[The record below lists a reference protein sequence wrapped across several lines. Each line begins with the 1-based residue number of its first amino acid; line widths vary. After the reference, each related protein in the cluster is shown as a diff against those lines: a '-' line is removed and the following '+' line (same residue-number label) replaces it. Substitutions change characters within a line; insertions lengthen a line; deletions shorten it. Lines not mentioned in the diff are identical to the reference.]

1 MNSDY
6 VAEYESMEKG
16 HWWWQAR
23 RDIVL
28 DILAGL
34 RRARPGPARPTLLD
48 IGCGAGVNLASF
60 RESFDCVGVEPD
72 PVLVEKARANS
83 RVPVH
88 QGTLPSGLPPLAAA
102 SFDYVLLLD
111 VIEHVD
117 DDLGA
122 LKSAAALLKPDGRM
136 VINVPALPWMWS
148 VHDEVNQHK
157 RRYLAAG
164 LREVIEGAG
173 LVAPLVRYWGSFPV
187 PLAFLERQSKRL
199 LGREES
205 YSVPIPS
212 PRINDLCRRM
222 LRAEFSMTK
231 ALGIPFGLSLIAV
244 AHKP

>member
-1 MNSDY
+1 MNADY

-28 DILAGL
+28 NILHDLLAQ
-34 RRARPGPARPTLLD
+34 RPPREGAPTLLD

-83 RVPVH
+83 QVPVH
-88 QGTLPSGLPPLAAA
+88 QGTLPSGLPPLDTRFDYVVLLDVLEHIDDDLAALDAAA
-102 SFDYVLLLD
+102 SQM
-111 VIEHVD
+111 
-117 DDLGA
+117 
-122 LKSAAALLKPDGRM
+122 KPDGRM

-157 RRYLAAG
+157 RRYLAGG
-164 LREVIEGAG
+164 LRELIRGAG
-173 LVAPLVRYWGSFPV
+173 LKTSLIRYWGSFPV

-199 LGREES
+199 LGKEQS
-205 YSVPIPS
+205 YRVPIPS
-212 PRINDLCRRM
+212 PRVNSLCRQL
-222 LRAEFSMTK
+222 LRTEFSLTK
-231 ALGIPFGLSLIAV
+231 SLGLPFGLSLIAV
-244 AHKP
+244 VHKP

>member
-6 VAEYESMEKG
+6 VAEYESLEKG

-28 DILAGL
+28 DILEGL
-34 RRARPGPARPTLLD
+34 RRERPGGGAPKLLD

-60 RESFDCVGVEPD
+60 RETFDCVGVEPD
-72 PVLVEKARANS
+72 AVLVEKARANS

-88 QGTLPSGLPPLAAA
+88 HGTLPAGLPPLGPA

-111 VIEHVD
+111 VIEHIED
-117 DDLGA
+117 DRAA
-122 LKSAAALLKPDGRM
+122 LESAAALLKPGGRM
-136 VINVPALPWMWS
+136 IINVPALPWMWS

-164 LREVIEGAG
+164 LREVIGGAG
-173 LVAPLVRYWGSFPV
+173 LAASLVKYWGAFPV
-187 PLAFLERQSKRL
+187 PLAFLERQAKRL
-199 LGREES
+199 LGRAES
-205 YSVPIPS
+205 YHVPIPS
-212 PRINDLCRRM
+212 PRINGLCRRM
-222 LRAEFSMTK
+222 LTAEFSMTK
-231 ALGIPFGLSLIAV
+231 SFGLPLGLSLIAV